1 MLRSRHCPLCGEEEN
16 VVEIFVGRVPNSMSV
31 RRVIVKGGRR
41 RRLRLF
47 KEDLEDGVVVDFEAN
62 ADFIMRHMMKP
73 GEFLPSKVWML
84 LTITWTFLLVSS
96 MTTLPRAQR

>member
-1 MLRSRHCPLCGEEEN
+1 MLRSRRCPLCGEEED
-16 VVEIFVGRVPNSMSV
+16 VVEIFIGRVPNNMSV

-62 ADFIMRHMMKP
+62 ADFIMRHMIFAVEGMDVIDDYLDVFV
-73 GEFLPSKVWML
+73 GFVYDDSSSRS
-84 LTITWTFLLVSS
+84 TI
-96 MTTLPRAQR
+96 RG